1 MVTTLSYQRKIYKTK
16 LGIQMYYMLY
26 ADRDEIGSGNEQT
39 NEPYKFEI
47 SLYLKWKN

>member
-1 MVTTLSYQRKIYKTK
+1 MDTSYLKIRNTLY
-16 LGIQMYYMLY
+16 LGIQMNYTRY

-39 NEPYKFEI
+39 NEPYKSEI

>member
-1 MVTTLSYQRKIYKTK
+1 MVTTLSYQRKIHKTT
-16 LGIQMYYMLY
+16 LGIQMNYMRY

-39 NEPYKFEI
+39 KEPYKSEI